1 MDNPLLVRHKWA
13 MTTRRRWKTDEELTA
28 LAAALRTH
36 AGPEPVNRSDWQRR
50 VAPLLRSL
58 VAGDP
63 AVTSCGRWSWPIIA
77 RAVSMAGLGYGE
89 MGLITSS
96 VLQAKIAAALRA
108 MAKDGPA
115 GDGPVIV
122 LPGASSTILPS
133 PQPIPAPQPT
143 APAAAAPLE
152 ENTELRVF
160 RPSASPTSP
169 AAPAAPGPTQRST
182 EEAAAYLR
190 DVLTPS
196 RSTDV
201 PALLPGKL
209 KG

>member
-1 MDNPLLVRHKWA
+1 
-13 MTTRRRWKTDEELTA
+13 MTTRRKWKTEGELVA

-36 AGPEPVNRSDWQRR
+36 AGPEPVNRSDWHRR
-50 VAPLLRSL
+50 VAPLMRAL

-63 AVTSCGRWSWPIIA
+63 AVTSCGRWPWPTIA
-77 RAVSMAGLGYGE
+77 KAVSMAGLGYGE
-89 MGLITSS
+89 TGLITSS

-115 GDGPVIV
+115 GDGPVVV
-122 LPGASSTILPS
+122 LPSASSTISPS
-133 PQPIPAPQPT
+133 PQLIPAPQPT

-152 ENTELRVF
+152 EDTELRVF
-160 RPSASPTSP
+160 RPSARPASP
-169 AAPAAPGPTQRST
+169 AAPSAPAPTQRSAK
-182 EEAAAYLR
+182 EAAAYLR

-201 PALLPGKL
+201 PALMPGKL

>member
-1 MDNPLLVRHKWA
+1 
-13 MTTRRRWKTDEELTA
+13 MTTRRKWKTEDELTA

-36 AGPEPVNRSDWQRR
+36 AGPEPVNRSDWHRR
-50 VAPLLRSL
+50 VALLMRAL

-63 AVTSCGRWSWPIIA
+63 AVTGCGRWPWPTIA
-77 RAVSMAGLGYGE
+77 SAVSLAGLGYGTH
-89 MGLITSS
+89 GLITSS

-115 GDGPVIV
+115 GNGPVVV

-133 PQPIPAPQPT
+133 SQPIPAPQPVVL
-143 APAAAAPLE
+143 AAAAPLE
-152 ENTELRVF
+152 EDTELRVF
-160 RPSASPTSP
+160 RPSARPVSP
-169 AAPAAPGPTQRST
+169 AAPATPAPTQRST